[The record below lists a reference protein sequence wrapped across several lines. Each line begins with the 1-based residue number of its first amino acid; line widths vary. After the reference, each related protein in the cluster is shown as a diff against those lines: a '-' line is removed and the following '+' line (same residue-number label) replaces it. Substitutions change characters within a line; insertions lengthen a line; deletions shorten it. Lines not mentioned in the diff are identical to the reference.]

1 MWSIAMRRIFL
12 STGLILAATLAP
24 LSAGYAQLTFGGFAG
39 VNFSNLDISA
49 LDPNESTSSRTGG
62 MLGGYLG
69 THLGRLFT
77 VRLEGFWTRKGADLQ
92 ESSSSVG
99 SFKIDYIEIPLIL
112 RVNLPLVVIKPAIYA
127 GPAISFKTN
136 CTAEDS
142 TLSESCEDVGV
153 MIKSTDFSG
162 IIGAGIGFG
171 PITLDVQYDRSF
183 SSILDEDGAS
193 EVKNETWTVRA
204 AFGI

>member
-1 MWSIAMRRIFL
+1 MRRIFL

-49 LDPNESTSSRTGG
+49 LDPNASTSSRTGG
-62 MLGGYLG
+62 MFGGYLG

-77 VRLEGFWTRKGADLQ
+77 VRLEGYWTRKGADIQ
-92 ESSSSVG
+92 ESGSSVE

-127 GPAISFKTN
+127 GPAISFKTS
-136 CTAEDS
+136 CTPEDS
-142 TLSESCEDVGV
+142 TPPESCEDVN
-153 MIKSTDFSG
+153 STDFSG

>member
-1 MWSIAMRRIFL
+1 MRRILL
-12 STGLILAATLAP
+12 SAGLIFAATLAP

-77 VRLEGFWTRKGADLQ
+77 VRLEGYWTRKGADLQ
-92 ESSSSVG
+92 ESGSSV
-99 SFKIDYIEIPLIL
+99 
-112 RVNLPLVVIKPAIYA
+112 IYA
-127 GPAISFKTN
+127 GPAISFKTS

-142 TLSESCEDVGV
+142 SISASCEDVGV

-162 IIGAGIGFG
+162 IIGAGIGVG
-171 PITLDVQYDRSF
+171 PITIDVQYDRSF
-183 SSILDEDGAS
+183 SGILDEDGAS

>member
-1 MWSIAMRRIFL
+1 MRRILL
-12 STGLILAATLAP
+12 SAGLIIAATLAP

-39 VNFSNLDISA
+39 VNFSSLDISA
-49 LDPNESTSSRTGG
+49 LDPDESTSSRTGA
-62 MLGGYLG
+62 MFGGYLG

-77 VRLEGFWTRKGADLQ
+77 VRLEGYWTQKGAELQ
-92 ESSSSVG
+92 ESGSSVEN
-99 SFKIDYIEIPLIL
+99 FKITYIEVPLIL

-127 GPAISFKTN
+127 GPAISFKTS
-136 CTAEDS
+136 CTRADS
-142 TLSESCEDVGV
+142 STSESCEDGGI

-162 IIGAGIGFG
+162 IIGAGIGVG

-183 SSILDEDGAS
+183 SGIVDEDGAP

>member
-1 MWSIAMRRIFL
+1 MWSNTMRRILL
-12 STGLILAATLAP
+12 SAGLIIAATLAP
-24 LSAGYAQLTFGGFAG
+24 LSAGHAQLTFGGFAG
-39 VNFSNLDISA
+39 VNFSSLDISA
-49 LDPNESTSSRTGG
+49 LDPDESTSSRTGG
-62 MLGGYLG
+62 MFGGYLG

-77 VRLEGFWTRKGADLQ
+77 VRLEGYWTRKGADLQ
-92 ESSSSVG
+92 ESGSSVG
-99 SFKIDYIEIPLIL
+99 SFKIDYIEVPLIL

-127 GPAISFKTN
+127 GPAISFKTS

-142 TLSESCEDVGV
+142 TISESCEDVA
-153 MIKSTDFSG
+153 MISSTDFSG